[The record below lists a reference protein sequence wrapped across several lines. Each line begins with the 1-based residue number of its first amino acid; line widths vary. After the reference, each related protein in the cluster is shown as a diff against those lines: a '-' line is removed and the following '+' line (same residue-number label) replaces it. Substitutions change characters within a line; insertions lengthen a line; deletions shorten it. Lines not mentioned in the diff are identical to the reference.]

1 MTRVDSRRN
10 IVLTQSERK
19 WFCSRKN
26 KYGLNLQAICD
37 SRKRFLDLSILFGG
51 SSSDLIAFESSP
63 IRQKLEQP
71 GFLADGLCLF
81 GDNAYVNT
89 KFMATPYVKSH
100 RGWSDLHDNYNFYHS
115 QLRIN
120 IECAFGILCQRWG
133 FLRKPAPKKYS
144 IKKIMAFVSCL
155 CRLHNFL
162 IDQNPMYGSSML
174 APTPRDAYHL
184 SCEGQ
189 VDVSERRDGY
199 PLVPNDLSG
208 GGEHFDDDTQRTR
221 RSTVPRGLE
230 NMLPREQLMIQVS
243 DSGFVR
249 PSVT

>member
-1 MTRVDSRRN
+1 MTVDSRRN

-51 SSSDLIAFESSP
+51 SSS
-63 IRQKLEQP
+63 
-71 GFLADGLCLF
+71 
-81 GDNAYVNT
+81 
-89 KFMATPYVKSH
+89 
-100 RGWSDLHDNYNFYHS
+100 
-115 QLRIN
+115 
-120 IECAFGILCQRWG
+120 
-133 FLRKPAPKKYS
+133 
-144 IKKIMAFVSCL
+144 
-155 CRLHNFL
+155 
-162 IDQNPMYGSSML
+162 